1 MKHLKSFNQINE
13 SIFSDFISQS
23 KPYWDID
30 DIEFDDIRGELDDI
44 KGRHTITEREK
55 SKIER
60 ILNVYLRTEVTGMK
74 ILDIRQ
80 TEPHC
85 IDLHYNLGG
94 FEVDTEISVYCYE
107 DDYFVLNIHI
117 PVSTPPSNKTQ
128 YIVME
133 EFFYVIDGWD
143 GFEEFVEKTSPY
155 TQNQEMYKLL
165 KSPLGDLR
173 LTDYIEVPDGL
184 LNNLMKNYPYIRG
197 WGARTFHFFDPSR
210 GGEYFC
216 RVEIRGTTRQNKYY
230 YDDGTL
236 LDDGTRSR
244 KPSNK

>member
-1 MKHLKSFNQINE
+1 MKHLKSFNHINE
-13 SIFSDFISQS
+13 SVFADFISQP
-23 KPYWDID
+23 KPYWDLD
-30 DIEFDDIRGELDDI
+30 DVDYDYIRDELDDI
-44 KGRHTITEREK
+44 KGRHTITDREK

-60 ILNVYLRTEVTGMK
+60 ILNGYLRTEVTGMK
-74 ILDIRQ
+74 INEIVQIDS
-80 TEPHC
+80 HC
-85 IDLHYNLGG
+85 IDLHYDGCIIKPCN
-94 FEVDTEISVYCYE
+94 FSIYCYG
-107 DDYFVLNIHI
+107 DDYFVLTMGI
-117 PVSTPPSNKTQ
+117 PISTPPSNKTQ
-128 YIVME
+128 YIVMD

-165 KSPLGDLR
+165 KSPLRDLHP
-173 LTDYIEVPDGL
+173 TDYIKVPDGL

-216 RVEIRGTTRQNKYY
+216 KVEIRGTTKQREYY

-236 LDDGTRSR
+236 LDDGRR
-244 KPSNK
+244 IR

>member
-13 SIFSDFISQS
+13 SIFSDFISKS
-23 KPYWDID
+23 KPYWDLE
-30 DIEFDDIRGELDDI
+30 DIEYDYIRDELDDI
-44 KGRHTITEREK
+44 KGRHTITDREK

-60 ILNVYLRTEVTGMK
+60 ILNGYLRTEVTGMK
-74 ILDIRQ
+74 INEINQR
-80 TEPHC
+80 EPHC
-85 IDLHYNLGG
+85 IDLFYEGCIIKPC
-94 FEVDTEISVYCYE
+94 DISVYCYE

-128 YIVME
+128 YIVMVCLY
-133 EFFYVIDGWD
+133 YVIDGWD
-143 GFEEFVEKTSPY
+143 GFEEWAEKTSPY

-165 KSPLGDLR
+165 KVPFRLLR
-173 LTDYIEVPDGL
+173 PTDYIEVPDGL
-184 LNNLMKNYPYIRG
+184 LNNLMKNYPYIGG
-197 WGARTFHFFDPSR
+197 WGARTFYFFDPSR

-216 RVEIRGTTRQNKYY
+216 KVEIRGTTKQREYY

-236 LDDGTRSR
+236 LDNGTRSR